1 MSASPEELLDLI
13 ATQKDT
19 LIEQGEQIE
28 ALTEQVALLSEAI
41 TKPAGY
47 AGQEPNV

>member
-13 ATQKDT
+13 AIQKDT
-19 LIEQGEQIE
+19 LIKQGEQIE

-47 AGQEPNV
+47 AGQEPN